1 MRLPPQ
7 TQLCWKLIVL
17 LGSEQM
23 LERGHKDWEGSWGRR
38 MAQEGSGDIRERK
51 DAAAE
56 MVNATVKFR
65 KMMQTLIKDFSR
77 FNCEMLDKI
86 SSSYGSKTL
95 EKNLQPSSKFN
106 PKNVWVI
113 HLYILVLLNSQSRN
127 QEHFKKVTPFST
139 EEQDERIHQRQNK
152 SSTWWNSHLNYWSRE
167 NVIL

>member
-1 MRLPPQ
+1 MIPKPSLKNIK
-7 TQLCWKLIVL
+7 LDLEKYWKKDKVLKLNKPEAHETAATDTVLLKTHCLDFVL

-23 LERGHKDWEGSWGRR
+23 LERGHKDWEGSWGCR

-65 KMMQTLIKDFSR
+65 KMMQTLIKHFSR

-113 HLYILVLLNSQSRN
+113 HL
-127 QEHFKKVTPFST
+127 
-139 EEQDERIHQRQNK
+139 
-152 SSTWWNSHLNYWSRE
+152 
-167 NVIL
+167 